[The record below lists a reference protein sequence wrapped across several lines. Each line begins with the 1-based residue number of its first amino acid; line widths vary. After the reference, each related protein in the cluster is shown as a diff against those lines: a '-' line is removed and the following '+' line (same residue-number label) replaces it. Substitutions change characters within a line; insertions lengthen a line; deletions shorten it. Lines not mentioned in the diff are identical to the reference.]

1 MYILSIA
8 RYDSNFG
15 DINIFLPIK
24 APTRSMCEKIYTNT
38 VTEDKDYLV
47 KDYEDIENIDDNFE
61 YSYRI
66 DEYEDLLV
74 IKNIRLISSRIQ
86 NTIQAWST
94 LNSYFHTYILEKLI
108 LSNI

>member
-1 MYILSIA
+1 MYVLSIV

-24 APTRSMCEKIYTNT
+24 APTSSMCEKIYTDT
-38 VTEDKDYLV
+38 VTEDKDYLL
-47 KDYEDIENIDDNFE
+47 KEYGDEDNNFE

-74 IKNIRLISSRIQ
+74 IKKHPIDVVQDTKNKKGFI
-86 NTIQAWST
+86 NG
-94 LNSYFHTYILEKLI
+94 
-108 LSNI
+108 

>member
-1 MYILSIA
+1 MYILTIV

-24 APTRSMCEKIYTNT
+24 APTSSMCEKIYTDT
-38 VTEDKDYLV
+38 ITEDKHYLL
-47 KDYEDIENIDDNFE
+47 KEYGDEDNNFE

-74 IKNIRLISSRIQ
+74 IKKHPIDVV
-86 NTIQAWST
+86 
-94 LNSYFHTYILEKLI
+94 
-108 LSNI
+108 

>member
-1 MYILSIA
+1 MYILTIV

-24 APTRSMCEKIYTNT
+24 APTSSMCEKIYTDT
-38 VTEDKDYLV
+38 VTEDKHYLL
-47 KDYEDIENIDDNFE
+47 KEYEDNNFE

-74 IKNIRLISSRIQ
+74 IKKHPIDVVQDTKNKKGFI
-86 NTIQAWST
+86 NG
-94 LNSYFHTYILEKLI
+94 
-108 LSNI
+108 

>member
-1 MYILSIA
+1 MYILTIV

-24 APTRSMCEKIYTNT
+24 APTSSMCEKIYTDT
-38 VTEDKDYLV
+38 ITEDKHYLL
-47 KDYEDIENIDDNFE
+47 KEYEDNNFE

-74 IKNIRLISSRIQ
+74 IKKHPIDTVQDTEHHPSFING
-86 NTIQAWST
+86 
-94 LNSYFHTYILEKLI
+94 
-108 LSNI
+108 

>member
-1 MYILSIA
+1 MYILSIV

-24 APTRSMCEKIYTNT
+24 APTSSMCEKIYTDT
-38 VTEDKDYLV
+38 ITEDKLYLL
-47 KDYEDIENIDDNFE
+47 KDYEDDNFE

-74 IKNIRLISSRIQ
+74 IKKHLI
-86 NTIQAWST
+86 N
-94 LNSYFHTYILEKLI
+94 
-108 LSNI
+108 

>member
-1 MYILSIA
+1 MYILTIV

-24 APTRSMCEKIYTNT
+24 APTSSMCEKIYTDT
-38 VTEDKDYLV
+38 VTEDKDYLL
-47 KDYEDIENIDDNFE
+47 KEYGDEDDNFE

-74 IKNIRLISSRIQ
+74 IKKHPIDVVQDTKNKKGFI
-86 NTIQAWST
+86 NG
-94 LNSYFHTYILEKLI
+94 
-108 LSNI
+108 